1 MKRHCPVCHKEL
13 DGAMIMRLDSPL
25 QLVWQQC
32 SQCGAWRRITDVP
45 GLKIES
51 RSLQGRAYWQ
61 FQLIML
67 LKRRIQ
73 IHTVFDV
80 GCGDGTLLW
89 KLRAVGIDATGID
102 LDPKLA
108 EQAWAL
114 EGDFLEWEPNGAQYD
129 LVTAFDVIEHVESP
143 LKFVSKVHKIT
154 PYFLLTTPDASFLQT
169 FLHSPEHV
177 VLFTSASLRRLL
189 LSAYEWVIM
198 WRYVMDPRWNPIAA
212 KYGDAAILLA
222 LAGDGHPV
230 DFTGPERLGPPTG
243 PWFSR
248 VFSIKSFQAM
258 KEEECSE

>member
-1 MKRHCPVCHKEL
+1 MILLNISYKFIVAPREFTFTHTFISSTATSKHGLIGFRAERHKPLIHRLRHAITSLSLEYPHLGQVRILGALLFIEFELQRGHVKEE
-13 DGAMIMRLDSPL
+13 PL
-25 QLVWQQC
+25 
-32 SQCGAWRRITDVP
+32 
-45 GLKIES
+45 GLTLTTGIPS
-51 RSLQGRAYWQ
+51 FSVISLIA
-61 FQLIML
+61 FTMP
-67 LKRRIQ
+67 LKVDWYIL
-73 IHTVFDV
+73 
-80 GCGDGTLLW
+80 CLSSLSLTLLIIFSG
-89 KLRAVGIDATGID
+89 V
-102 LDPKLA
+102 
-108 EQAWAL
+108 
-114 EGDFLEWEPNGAQYD
+114 FLGKSS
-129 LVTAFDVIEHVESP
+129 I
-143 LKFVSKVHKIT
+143 IT

-198 WRYVMDPRWNPIAA
+198 WRYVMDPRWNPIVA

-248 VFSIKSFQAM
+248 VFSIKSSQAM